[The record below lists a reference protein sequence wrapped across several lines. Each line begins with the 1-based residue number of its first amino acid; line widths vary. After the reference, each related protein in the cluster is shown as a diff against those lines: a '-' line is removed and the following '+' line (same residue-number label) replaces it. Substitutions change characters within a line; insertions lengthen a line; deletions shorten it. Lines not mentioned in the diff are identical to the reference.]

1 MAAADLFIYFNSHLF
16 VKKRQLFYQCV
27 QLSKQPSARQELA
40 SVTQPARGPRRPR
53 AHPAA
58 LSQCGH
64 WRARLS
70 RLSEPT
76 PRVRAPHSNL
86 QIITYKTFSVHT
98 QLIYHSN
105 STISNN
111 GWILKTYLLGAS
123 GVCVWQTQR
132 PMDGWI
138 FFFLS
143 NYVSNS
149 RYDSTLRCSHTPFS
163 LCIYSLSSKLP
174 KRFSPAAAGTWNRC
188 ESSQPSVRAIQAQ
201 SLPPCDQVMLHKCW
215 LKPSNTSYQF
225 ILLPKA
231 QWLKGSVSIWSLL
244 WQDTCEI
251 IAELMMDNSSHTT
264 DLH

>member
-1 MAAADLFIYFNSHLF
+1 MAGSLRLTCWEPVA
-16 VKKRQLFYQCV
+16 CV
-27 QLSKQPSARQELA
+27 
-40 SVTQPARGPRRPR
+40 
-53 AHPAA
+53 
-58 LSQCGH
+58 CGRH
-64 WRARLS
+64 NDRW
-70 RLSEPT
+70 
-76 PRVRAPHSNL
+76 
-86 QIITYKTFSVHT
+86 
-98 QLIYHSN
+98 
-105 STISNN
+105 
-111 GWILKTYLLGAS
+111 
-123 GVCVWQTQR
+123 
-132 PMDGWI
+132 MDG

-163 LCIYSLSSKLP
+163 LCIYGLSSKLP

-244 WQDTCEI
+244 WEDACEI

-264 DLH
+264 GLH